1 MLRRLTLQ
9 AIALS
14 ALTALAA
21 LAPTM
26 AQTSAKPITMLVPF
40 AAGGNID
47 IVARI
52 IAPALSKQIGQTIV
66 VQNRPGGGGSV
77 AAAEVARAQPDGSTL
92 LITTPNPL
100 VIVPKMVSTPYTINS
115 FESIGLISSTSLV
128 FTTRAGNPKFKD
140 MASFLAYARA
150 NPGKVN
156 IGNSGIGTTNHVA
169 IMQLQSIAKLDLNVV
184 TYKGSGPAIV
194 DLLGGQIDAMVDQL
208 SSSVAHIKGGRM
220 TAMSVLAP
228 ERDPLLPDTPST
240 KEVGLPTLD
249 ISTTLGLLAPA
260 KTPEATV
267 KQLGDALFKVLQDA
281 AVKEQ
286 LLNVASIARPGPTNA
301 FNVLLKREDAIASEL
316 ATAGKLKVE

>member
-9 AIALS
+9 ALAVS
-14 ALTALAA
+14 ALAA
-21 LAPTM
+21 FAPAM
-26 AQTSAKPITMLVPF
+26 AQTAAKPITMLVPF

-52 IAPALSKQIGQTIV
+52 IAPALSKQLGQTIV

-100 VIVPKMVSTPYTINS
+100 VIVPKMVSTTYTINS
-115 FESIGLISSTSLV
+115 FESIGLISSTALV

-267 KQLGDALFKVLQDA
+267 KQLGEALFKVLQDPTI
-281 AVKEQ
+281 KEQ

-301 FNVLLKREDAIASEL
+301 FGVLLKREDAIATEL

>member
-1 MLRRLTLQ
+1 MLRRQTLQ
-9 AIALS
+9 AR
-14 ALTALAA
+14 ALTALTAF
-21 LAPTM
+21 APVM
-26 AQTSAKPITMLVPF
+26 AQTPSKPITMLVPF

-52 IAPALSKQIGQTIV
+52 IAPALSKQLGQTIV

-100 VIVPKMVSTPYTINS
+100 VIVPKMVSTTYTINS
-115 FESIGLISSTSLV
+115 FESIGLISSTALV

-184 TYKGSGPAIV
+184 TYKGSGPAII

-220 TAMSVLAP
+220 TAISLLGP

-260 KTPEATV
+260 KTPDATV
-267 KQLGDALFKVLQDA
+267 KQLGDALFKVLQDP

-301 FNVLLKREDAIASEL
+301 FSVLLKREDAIATEL

>member
-9 AIALS
+9 ALALS
-14 ALTALAA
+14 ALAA
-21 LAPTM
+21 FAPTM
-26 AQTSAKPITMLVPF
+26 AQTPAKPITMLVPF

-52 IAPALSKQIGQTIV
+52 IAPALSKQLGQTIV

-100 VIVPKMVSTPYTINS
+100 VIVPKMVTTSYTINS

-150 NPGKVN
+150 NPGKVS
-156 IGNSGIGTTNHVA
+156 IGNAGIGTTNHIA

-184 TYKGSGPAIV
+184 TYKGSGPAII

-220 TAMSVLAP
+220 TAISVLAP
-228 ERDPLLPDTPST
+228 ERDPILPDTPST
-240 KEVGLPTLD
+240 KEVGLPALD

-267 KQLGDALFKVLQDA
+267 KQLGEALFKVLQDP

-301 FNVLLKREDAIASEL
+301 FSVLLKREDAIASEL

>member
-9 AIALS
+9 ALAVS
-14 ALTALAA
+14 ALAA
-21 LAPTM
+21 FAPAM

-52 IAPALSKQIGQTIV
+52 IAPALSKQLGQTIV

-92 LITTPNPL
+92 LITTPNPI
-100 VIVPKMVSTPYTINS
+100 VIVPKMVSTTYTVNS
-115 FESIGLISSTSLV
+115 FESVGLISSTALV
-128 FTTRAGNPKFKD
+128 ITTKAGNQKFKD

-150 NPGKVN
+150 NPGKVS
-156 IGNSGIGTTNHVA
+156 IGNSGIGTSNHVA

-184 TYKGSGPAIV
+184 TYKGSGPAII
-194 DLLGGQIDAMVDQL
+194 DLLGGQIDVMIDQL

-220 TAMSVLAP
+220 AALSLLGP
-228 ERDPLLPDTPST
+228 ERDPLLPETPST

-249 ISTTLGLLAPA
+249 INTTLGLLAPA

-267 KQLGDALFKVLQDA
+267 KQISDALFKVLQDP

-286 LLNVASIARPGPTNA
+286 LLNVASIARPSPANA
-301 FNVLLKREDAIASEL
+301 FSVLLKREDTIASEL
-316 ATAGKLKVE
+316 ATAGKLKAE

>member
-1 MLRRLTLQ
+1 MLRRLTLKAITVC
-9 AIALS
+9 AIA
-14 ALTALAA
+14 AF
-21 LAPTM
+21 APAM

-52 IAPALSKQIGQTIV
+52 IAPALSKQLGQTIV

-100 VIVPKMVSTPYTINS
+100 VIVPKMVSTTYTINS
-115 FESIGLISSTSLV
+115 FESIGLISSTALV

-184 TYKGSGPAIV
+184 TYKGSGPAII

-220 TAMSVLAP
+220 TAISVLAP

-267 KQLGDALFKVLQDA
+267 KQLGDALFKVLQDPA
-281 AVKEQ
+281 IKEQ

-301 FNVLLKREDAIASEL
+301 FSVLLKREDAIAAEL

>member
-1 MLRRLTLQ
+1 MLRRLALQ
-9 AIALS
+9 ALALS
-14 ALTALAA
+14 ALTALMPA
-21 LAPTM
+21 M
-26 AQTSAKPITMLVPF
+26 AQTSSKPITMLVPF

-52 IAPALSKQIGQTIV
+52 IAPALSKQLGQTIV

-100 VIVPKMVSTPYTINS
+100 VIVPKMVSTTYTINS

-128 FTTRAGNPKFKD
+128 FTTRTGNPKFKD

-184 TYKGSGPAIV
+184 TYKGSGPAII

-220 TAMSVLAP
+220 TAISLLAP

-260 KTPEATV
+260 KTPEAMV
-267 KQLGDALFKVLQDA
+267 KQLGDALFKVLQDP

-301 FNVLLKREDAIASEL
+301 FSVLLKREDEIASEL

>member
-1 MLRRLTLQ
+1 MMRRLALQ
-9 AIALS
+9 ALALS
-14 ALTALAA
+14 ALAA
-21 LAPTM
+21 LAPAM
-26 AQTSAKPITMLVPF
+26 AQTPSKPITMLVPF

-52 IAPALSKQIGQTIV
+52 IAPALSKQLGQTIV

-100 VIVPKMVSTPYTINS
+100 VIVPKMVSTTYSINS

-128 FTTRAGNPKFKD
+128 FTTKAGNPKFKD

-150 NPGKVN
+150 NPGKVS
-156 IGNSGIGTTNHVA
+156 IGNAGIGTTNHIA

-184 TYKGSGPAIV
+184 TYKGSGPAII

-208 SSSVAHIKGGRM
+208 SSSIANIKGGRL
-220 TAMSVLAP
+220 TALSLLAP

-267 KQLGDALFKVLQDA
+267 KHLGDALFKVLQDP

-301 FNVLLKREDAIASEL
+301 FSVLLKREDKIAAEL

>member
-1 MLRRLTLQ
+1 MLRRFALQ

-14 ALTALAA
+14 ALAA
-21 LAPTM
+21 LAPVM
-26 AQTSAKPITMLVPF
+26 AQTSSKPITMLVPF

-52 IAPALSKQIGQTIV
+52 IAPALSKQLGQTIV

-100 VIVPKMVSTPYTINS
+100 VIVPKMVSTTYTINS

-128 FTTRAGNPKFKD
+128 FTTKAGNPKFKD

-150 NPGKVN
+150 NPGKVS
-156 IGNSGIGTTNHVA
+156 IGNAGIGTTNHIA

-184 TYKGSGPAIV
+184 TYKGSGPAII

-208 SSSVAHIKGGRM
+208 SSSIANIKGGRL
-220 TAMSVLAP
+220 AALSLLAP

-267 KQLGDALFKVLQDA
+267 KHLGDALFKVLQDP

-301 FNVLLKREDAIASEL
+301 FSVLLKREDAIAAEL

>member
-1 MLRRLTLQ
+1 MLRRLALQTL
-9 AIALS
+9 ALS
-14 ALTALAA
+14 ALTALMPA
-21 LAPTM
+21 M
-26 AQTSAKPITMLVPF
+26 AQTSSKPITMLVPF

-52 IAPALSKQIGQTIV
+52 IAPALSKQLGQTIV

-77 AAAEVARAQPDGSTL
+77 AAAEVARAQPDGSTI

-100 VIVPKMVSTPYTINS
+100 VIVPKMVSTTYTINS

-128 FTTRAGNPKFKD
+128 FTTRTGNPKFKD

-150 NPGKVN
+150 NPGKVS
-156 IGNSGIGTTNHVA
+156 IGNAGIGTTNHIA

-184 TYKGSGPAIV
+184 TYKGSGPAII

-220 TAMSVLAP
+220 TAISVLAP
-228 ERDPLLPDTPST
+228 ERDPLLPNTPST

-267 KQLGDALFKVLQDA
+267 KQLGDALFKVLQDP

-301 FNVLLKREDAIASEL
+301 FSVLLKREDAIAAEL

>member
-1 MLRRLTLQ
+1 MLRRFALQ

-14 ALTALAA
+14 ALAA
-21 LAPTM
+21 LAPAM
-26 AQTSAKPITMLVPF
+26 AQTSSKPITMLVPF

-52 IAPALSKQIGQTIV
+52 IAPALSKQLGQTIV

-100 VIVPKMVSTPYTINS
+100 VIVPKMVSTTYSINS

-128 FTTRAGNPKFKD
+128 FTTKAGNPKFKD

-150 NPGKVN
+150 NPGKVS
-156 IGNSGIGTTNHVA
+156 IGNAGIGTTNHIA

-184 TYKGSGPAIV
+184 TYKGSGPAIT

-208 SSSVAHIKGGRM
+208 SSSIANIKGGRL
-220 TAMSVLAP
+220 TALSLLAP
-228 ERDPLLPDTPST
+228 ERDPLLPDTPRT
-240 KEVGLPTLD
+240 NAVGLPTLD

-267 KQLGDALFKVLQDA
+267 KHLGDALFKVLQDP

-301 FNVLLKREDAIASEL
+301 FSVLLKREDKIAAEL

>member
-1 MLRRLTLQ
+1 MLRRLALQ
-9 AIALS
+9 ALTLS
-14 ALTALAA
+14 ALAA
-21 LAPTM
+21 LAPAM
-26 AQTSAKPITMLVPF
+26 AQTSSKPITMLVPF

-52 IAPALSKQIGQTIV
+52 IAPALSKQLGQTIV

-92 LITTPNPL
+92 LIPTPNPR
-100 VIVPKMVSTPYTINS
+100 VIVPKMVSTTYTINS

-150 NPGKVN
+150 NPGKVS
-156 IGNSGIGTTNHVA
+156 IGNAGIGTTNHVA

-184 TYKGSGPAIV
+184 TYKGSGPAII

-208 SSSVAHIKGGRM
+208 SSSIANIKGGRL
-220 TAMSVLAP
+220 TALSLLAP

-260 KTPEATV
+260 KTPEAIV
-267 KQLGDALFKVLQDA
+267 KQLGDALFKVLQDP

-301 FNVLLKREDAIASEL
+301 FGVLLKREDAIAAEL

>member
-9 AIALS
+9 ALAVS
-14 ALTALAA
+14 ALAA
-21 LAPTM
+21 FAPAM

-52 IAPALSKQIGQTIV
+52 IAPALSKHLGQTIV

-100 VIVPKMVSTPYTINS
+100 VIVPKMVSTTYTINS

-184 TYKGSGPAIV
+184 TYKGSGPAII

-220 TAMSVLAP
+220 TAISVLAP

-240 KEVGLPTLD
+240 KEVGLPALD

-267 KQLGDALFKVLQDA
+267 KQLGEALFKVLQDP

-301 FNVLLKREDAIASEL
+301 FSVLLKREDAIASEL

>member
-1 MLRRLTLQ
+1 MLRRITLQ

-14 ALTALAA
+14 ALAVF
-21 LAPTM
+21 APAM

-52 IAPALSKQIGQTIV
+52 IAPALSKQLGQIIV

-77 AAAEVARAQPDGSTL
+77 AAAEVARSQPDGSTL

-140 MASFLAYARA
+140 MASFLTYARA
-150 NPGKVN
+150 NPGKVS
-156 IGNSGIGTTNHVA
+156 IGNAGIGTTNHIA

-184 TYKGSGPAIV
+184 TYKGSGPAII
-194 DLLGGQIDAMVDQL
+194 DLLGGQIDVMVDQL
-208 SSSVAHIKGGRM
+208 SSSFANIKGGRI
-220 TAMSVLAP
+220 TALSLLAP
-228 ERDPLLPDTPST
+228 ERDPLLPNTPST

-260 KTPEATV
+260 KTPEAIV
-267 KQLGDALFKVLQDA
+267 KQLGDALFKVLQDPT
-281 AVKEQ
+281 VKAQ

-301 FNVLLKREDAIASEL
+301 FSVLLKREDAIASAL

>member
-9 AIALS
+9 ALALS
-14 ALTALAA
+14 ALTAF
-21 LAPTM
+21 APTM
-26 AQTSAKPITMLVPF
+26 AQTPAKPITMLVPF

-52 IAPALSKQIGQTIV
+52 IAPALSKQLGQTIV

-100 VIVPKMVSTPYTINS
+100 VIVPKMVTTSYTINS

-150 NPGKVN
+150 NPGKVS
-156 IGNSGIGTTNHVA
+156 IGNAGIGTTNHIA

-184 TYKGSGPAIV
+184 TYKGSGPAII

-220 TAMSVLAP
+220 TAISVLAP
-228 ERDPLLPDTPST
+228 ERDPILPDTPST
-240 KEVGLPTLD
+240 KEVGLPALD

-267 KQLGDALFKVLQDA
+267 KQLGEALFKVLQDP

-301 FNVLLKREDAIASEL
+301 FSVLLKREDAIATEL

>member
-1 MLRRLTLQ
+1 MLRRFALQ

-14 ALTALAA
+14 ALTALAPA
-21 LAPTM
+21 M
-26 AQTSAKPITMLVPF
+26 AQTSSKPITMLVPF

-52 IAPALSKQIGQTIV
+52 IAPALSKQLGQTIV

-100 VIVPKMVSTPYTINS
+100 VIVPKMVSTTYTINS

-128 FTTRAGNPKFKD
+128 FTTRVGNPKFKD

-150 NPGKVN
+150 NPGKVS
-156 IGNSGIGTTNHVA
+156 IGNAGIGTTNHIA

-184 TYKGSGPAIV
+184 TYKGSGPAII

-220 TAMSVLAP
+220 TAISVLAP
-228 ERDPLLPDTPST
+228 ERDPLLPNTPST

-267 KQLGDALFKVLQDA
+267 KQLGDALFKVLQDP

-301 FNVLLKREDAIASEL
+301 FSVLLKREDKIAAEL

>member
-9 AIALS
+9 ALAIS
-14 ALTALAA
+14 ALTAF
-21 LAPTM
+21 APAM
-26 AQTSAKPITMLVPF
+26 AQTAVKPITMLVPF

-52 IAPALSKQIGQTIV
+52 IAPALSKYLGQTIV

-92 LITTPNPL
+92 LITTPNPI
-100 VIVPKMVSTPYTINS
+100 VIVPKMVATTYTVNS
-115 FESIGLISSTSLV
+115 FESVGLISSTALV
-128 FTTRAGNPKFKD
+128 ITTKAGNQKFKD

-150 NPGKVN
+150 NPGKVS
-156 IGNSGIGTTNHVA
+156 IGNSGIGTSNHVA

-184 TYKGSGPAIV
+184 TYKGSGPAII
-194 DLLGGQIDAMVDQL
+194 DLLGGQIDAMIDQL

-220 TAMSVLAP
+220 AALSLLGP
-228 ERDPLLPDTPST
+228 ERDPLLPETPST

-249 ISTTLGLLAPA
+249 INTTLGLLAPA

-267 KQLGDALFKVLQDA
+267 KQISDALVKVLQDP

-286 LLNVASIARPGPTNA
+286 LLNVASIARPGPANA
-301 FNVLLKREDAIASEL
+301 FSVLLKREDTIASEL
-316 ATAGKLKVE
+316 AAAGKLKAE

>member
-1 MLRRLTLQ
+1 MLRRFALQ

-14 ALTALAA
+14 ALAA
-21 LAPTM
+21 LAPAM
-26 AQTSAKPITMLVPF
+26 AQTSSKPITMLVPF

-52 IAPALSKQIGQTIV
+52 IAPALSKQLGQTIV

-100 VIVPKMVSTPYTINS
+100 VIVPKMVSTTYSINS

-128 FTTRAGNPKFKD
+128 FTTKAGNPKFKD

-150 NPGKVN
+150 NPGKVS
-156 IGNSGIGTTNHVA
+156 IGNAGIGTTNHIA

-184 TYKGSGPAIV
+184 TYKGSGPAII

-208 SSSVAHIKGGRM
+208 SSSIANIKGGRL
-220 TAMSVLAP
+220 TALSLLAP

-267 KQLGDALFKVLQDA
+267 KHLGDALFKVLQDP

-301 FNVLLKREDAIASEL
+301 FSVLLKREDKIAAEL

>member
-1 MLRRLTLQ
+1 MLRRLALQ
-9 AIALS
+9 ALALS
-14 ALTALAA
+14 ALTALMPA
-21 LAPTM
+21 M
-26 AQTSAKPITMLVPF
+26 AQTSSKPITMLVPF

-52 IAPALSKQIGQTIV
+52 IAPALSKQLGQTIV

-100 VIVPKMVSTPYTINS
+100 VIVPKMVSTTYTINS

-128 FTTRAGNPKFKD
+128 FTTRTGNPKFKD

-150 NPGKVN
+150 NPGKVS
-156 IGNSGIGTTNHVA
+156 IGNAGIGTTNHIA

-184 TYKGSGPAIV
+184 TYKGSGPAII

-220 TAMSVLAP
+220 TAISVLAP
-228 ERDPLLPDTPST
+228 ERDPLLPNTPST

-267 KQLGDALFKVLQDA
+267 KQLGDALFKVLQDP

-286 LLNVASIARPGPTNA
+286 LLNVASIARLGPTNA
-301 FNVLLKREDAIASEL
+301 FSVLLKREDAIAAEL

>member
-9 AIALS
+9 ALAAS
-14 ALTALAA
+14 ALAA
-21 LAPTM
+21 FAPAM

-52 IAPALSKQIGQTIV
+52 IAPALSKQLGQTIV

-92 LITTPNPL
+92 LITTPNPI
-100 VIVPKMVSTPYTINS
+100 VIVPKMVSTTYTVNS
-115 FESIGLISSTSLV
+115 FESVGLISSTALV
-128 FTTRAGNPKFKD
+128 ITTKAGNQKFKD

-150 NPGKVN
+150 NPGKVS
-156 IGNSGIGTTNHVA
+156 IGNSGIGTSNHVA

-184 TYKGSGPAIV
+184 TYKGSGPAII
-194 DLLGGQIDAMVDQL
+194 DLLGGQIDAMIDQL

-220 TAMSVLAP
+220 AALSLLGP
-228 ERDPLLPDTPST
+228 ERDPLLPETPST

-249 ISTTLGLLAPA
+249 INTTLGLLVPA

-267 KQLGDALFKVLQDA
+267 KQLGDALVKVLQDPT
-281 AVKEQ
+281 VKEQ

-301 FNVLLKREDAIASEL
+301 FSTLLKREDTIASEL
-316 ATAGKLKVE
+316 ATAGKLKAE

>member
-9 AIALS
+9 AIAVS
-14 ALTALAA
+14 ALTAF
-21 LAPTM
+21 APAM
-26 AQTSAKPITMLVPF
+26 AQTSTKPITMLVPF

-52 IAPALSKQIGQTIV
+52 IAPALSKHLGQTIV

-92 LITTPNPL
+92 LITTPNPI
-100 VIVPKMVSTPYTINS
+100 VIVPKMVSTTYTVNS
-115 FESIGLISSTSLV
+115 FESIGLISSTALV
-128 FTTRAGNPKFKD
+128 ITTKTGNQKFKD

-150 NPGKVN
+150 NPGKVS
-156 IGNSGIGTTNHVA
+156 IGNSGIGTSNHVA

-184 TYKGSGPAIV
+184 TYKGSGPAII
-194 DLLGGQIDAMVDQL
+194 DLLGGQIDAMIDQL

-220 TAMSVLAP
+220 AALSLLGP
-228 ERDPLLPDTPST
+228 ERDPLLPETPST

-249 ISTTLGLLAPA
+249 INTTLGLLAPA
-260 KTPEATV
+260 KTSEATV
-267 KQLGDALFKVLQDA
+267 KQISDALFKVLQEP

-286 LLNVASIARPGPTNA
+286 LLNVASIARPGPANA
-301 FNVLLKREDAIASEL
+301 FSVLLKREDTIASEL
-316 ATAGKLKVE
+316 ATAGKLKAE

>member
-1 MLRRLTLQ
+1 MLRRLALQ
-9 AIALS
+9 ALTLS
-14 ALTALAA
+14 ALTALMPA
-21 LAPTM
+21 M
-26 AQTSAKPITMLVPF
+26 AQTSSKPITMLVPF

-52 IAPALSKQIGQTIV
+52 IAPALSKQLGQTIV
-66 VQNRPGGGGSV
+66 VQNRPGGGGSL

-100 VIVPKMVSTPYTINS
+100 VIVPKMVSTTYTINS

-150 NPGKVN
+150 NPGKVS
-156 IGNSGIGTTNHVA
+156 IGNAGIGTTNHIA

-184 TYKGSGPAIV
+184 TYKGSGPAII
-194 DLLGGQIDAMVDQL
+194 DLLGGQIDAMIDQL

-220 TAMSVLAP
+220 TAISVLAP
-228 ERDPLLPDTPST
+228 ERDPLLPNTPST

-267 KQLGDALFKVLQDA
+267 KQLGDALFKVLQDP

-301 FNVLLKREDAIASEL
+301 FSVLLKREDKIAAEL

>member
-1 MLRRLTLQ
+1 MLRRFALQ

-14 ALTALAA
+14 ALAA
-21 LAPTM
+21 LAPAM
-26 AQTSAKPITMLVPF
+26 AQTSSKPITMLVPF

-52 IAPALSKQIGQTIV
+52 IAPALSKQLGQTIV

-100 VIVPKMVSTPYTINS
+100 VIVPKMVSTTYTINS

-128 FTTRAGNPKFKD
+128 FTTKAGNPKFKD

-150 NPGKVN
+150 NPGKVS
-156 IGNSGIGTTNHVA
+156 IGNAGIGTTNHIA

-184 TYKGSGPAIV
+184 TYKGSGPAII

-208 SSSVAHIKGGRM
+208 SSSIANIKGGRL
-220 TAMSVLAP
+220 AALSLLAP

-267 KQLGDALFKVLQDA
+267 KHLGDALFKVLQDP

-286 LLNVASIARPGPTNA
+286 LLN
-301 FNVLLKREDAIASEL
+301 
-316 ATAGKLKVE
+316 LKVE

>member
-1 MLRRLTLQ
+1 MLRRRTLQ

-14 ALTALAA
+14 ALTAI
-21 LAPTM
+21 APAM
-26 AQTSAKPITMLVPF
+26 AQTSPKPITMLVPF

-52 IAPALSKQIGQTIV
+52 IAPALSKQLGQTIV

-100 VIVPKMVSTPYTINS
+100 VIVPKMVSTTYTINS

-150 NPGKVN
+150 NPGKVS
-156 IGNSGIGTTNHVA
+156 IGNAGIGTTNHIA

-184 TYKGSGPAIV
+184 TYKGSGPAII

-220 TAMSVLAP
+220 TAISVLAP
-228 ERDPLLPDTPST
+228 ERDPLLPETPST

-267 KQLGDALFKVLQDA
+267 KQLGDALFKVLQDS

-301 FNVLLKREDAIASEL
+301 FSVLLKREDKIAAEL

>member
-1 MLRRLTLQ
+1 MLRRLALQ
-9 AIALS
+9 TIAVSAI
-14 ALTALAA
+14 TAFVPA
-21 LAPTM
+21 M

-52 IAPALSKQIGQTIV
+52 IAPALSKQLGQTIV

-100 VIVPKMVSTPYTINS
+100 VIVPKMVSTTYTINS

-128 FTTRAGNPKFKD
+128 FTTRAGNPKFMD

-150 NPGKVN
+150 NPGKVS
-156 IGNSGIGTTNHVA
+156 IGNAGIGTTNHIA

-184 TYKGSGPAIV
+184 TYKGSGPAII

-220 TAMSVLAP
+220 TAISVLAP
-228 ERDPLLPDTPST
+228 ERDPLLPNTPST

-267 KQLGDALFKVLQDA
+267 KQLGDALFKVLQDP

-301 FNVLLKREDAIASEL
+301 FSVLLKREDKIAAEL

>member
-1 MLRRLTLQ
+1 MMRRLALQ
-9 AIALS
+9 ALALS
-14 ALTALAA
+14 ALAA
-21 LAPTM
+21 LAPAM
-26 AQTSAKPITMLVPF
+26 AQTPSKPITMLVPF

-52 IAPALSKQIGQTIV
+52 IAPALSKQLGQTIV

-100 VIVPKMVSTPYTINS
+100 VIVPKMVSTTYSINS

-128 FTTRAGNPKFKD
+128 FTTKAGNPKFKD

-150 NPGKVN
+150 NPGKVSV
-156 IGNSGIGTTNHVA
+156 GNAGIGTTNHIA

-184 TYKGSGPAIV
+184 TYKGSGPAII

-208 SSSVAHIKGGRM
+208 SSSIANIKGGRL
-220 TAMSVLAP
+220 TALSLLAP

-267 KQLGDALFKVLQDA
+267 KHLGDALFKVLQDP

-301 FNVLLKREDAIASEL
+301 FSVLLKREDKIAAEL

>member
-9 AIALS
+9 ALAVS
-14 ALTALAA
+14 ALAA
-21 LAPTM
+21 FAPAM

-52 IAPALSKQIGQTIV
+52 IAPALSKHLGQTIV

-92 LITTPNPL
+92 LITTPNPI
-100 VIVPKMVSTPYTINS
+100 VIVPKMVSTTYTVNS
-115 FESIGLISSTSLV
+115 FESVGLISSTALV
-128 FTTRAGNPKFKD
+128 ITTKAGNQKFKD

-150 NPGKVN
+150 NPGKVS
-156 IGNSGIGTTNHVA
+156 IGNSGIGTSNHVA

-184 TYKGSGPAIV
+184 TYKGSGPAII
-194 DLLGGQIDAMVDQL
+194 DLLGGQIDAMIDQL

-220 TAMSVLAP
+220 AALSLLGP
-228 ERDPLLPDTPST
+228 ERDPLLPETPST

-249 ISTTLGLLAPA
+249 INTTLGLLAPA

-267 KQLGDALFKVLQDA
+267 KQISDALVKVLQDP

-286 LLNVASIARPGPTNA
+286 LLNVASIARPGPANA
-301 FNVLLKREDAIASEL
+301 FSVLLKREDTIASEL
-316 ATAGKLKVE
+316 AAAGKLKAE

>member
-1 MLRRLTLQ
+1 MLRRLALQ
-9 AIALS
+9 TIAVSAI
-14 ALTALAA
+14 TAFVPA
-21 LAPTM
+21 M

-52 IAPALSKQIGQTIV
+52 IAPALSKQLGQTIV

-100 VIVPKMVSTPYTINS
+100 VIVPKMVSTTYTINS

-128 FTTRAGNPKFKD
+128 FTTRAGNPKFMD

-150 NPGKVN
+150 NPGKVS
-156 IGNSGIGTTNHVA
+156 IGNAGIGTTNHIA

-184 TYKGSGPAIV
+184 TYKGSGPAII
-194 DLLGGQIDAMVDQL
+194 DLLGGQIDAMIDQL

-220 TAMSVLAP
+220 TAISVLAP
-228 ERDPLLPDTPST
+228 ERDPLLPNTPST

-267 KQLGDALFKVLQDA
+267 KQLGDALFKVLQDP

-301 FNVLLKREDAIASEL
+301 FSVLLKREDKIAAEL

>member
-1 MLRRLTLQ
+1 MMRRFTLQ

-14 ALTALAA
+14 ALAA
-21 LAPTM
+21 WAPTM
-26 AQTSAKPITMLVPF
+26 AQTSSKPITMLVPF

-52 IAPALSKQIGQTIV
+52 IAPALSKQLGQTIV

-77 AAAEVARAQPDGSTL
+77 AAAEVARAQPDGSAL

-100 VIVPKMVSTPYTINS
+100 VIVPKMVSTTYTINS

-128 FTTRAGNPKFKD
+128 FTTKAGNPKFKD

-150 NPGKVN
+150 NPGKVS
-156 IGNSGIGTTNHVA
+156 IGNAGIGTTNHIA
-169 IMQLQSIAKLDLNVV
+169 IMQLQSIAKLNLNVV
-184 TYKGSGPAIV
+184 TYKGSGPAII
-194 DLLGGQIDAMVDQL
+194 DLLGGQIDVMVDQL
-208 SSSVAHIKGGRM
+208 SSSFANIKGGRI
-220 TAMSVLAP
+220 TALSLLAP
-228 ERDPLLPDTPST
+228 ERDPLLPNTPST

-267 KQLGDALFKVLQDA
+267 KQLGDALFKVLQDPT
-281 AVKEQ
+281 VKEQ

-301 FNVLLKREDAIASEL
+301 FSVLLKREDAIASAL

>member
-1 MLRRLTLQ
+1 MLRRLALQ
-9 AIALS
+9 ALALS
-14 ALTALAA
+14 ALTALMPA
-21 LAPTM
+21 M
-26 AQTSAKPITMLVPF
+26 AQTSSKPITMLVPF

-52 IAPALSKQIGQTIV
+52 IAPALSKQLGQTIV

-100 VIVPKMVSTPYTINS
+100 VIVPKMVSTTYTINS

-128 FTTRAGNPKFKD
+128 FTTRTGNPKFKD

-150 NPGKVN
+150 NPGKVS
-156 IGNSGIGTTNHVA
+156 IGNAGIGTTNHIA

-184 TYKGSGPAIV
+184 TYKGSGPAII

-220 TAMSVLAP
+220 TAISVLAP
-228 ERDPLLPDTPST
+228 ERDPLLPNTPST

-267 KQLGDALFKVLQDA
+267 KQLGDALFKVLQDP

-301 FNVLLKREDAIASEL
+301 FSVLLKREDAIAAEL

>member
-1 MLRRLTLQ
+1 MLRRFALQ

-14 ALTALAA
+14 ALAA
-21 LAPTM
+21 LAPAM
-26 AQTSAKPITMLVPF
+26 AQTSSKPITMLVPF

-52 IAPALSKQIGQTIV
+52 IAPALSKQLGQTIV

-100 VIVPKMVSTPYTINS
+100 VIVPKMVSTTYTINS

-128 FTTRAGNPKFKD
+128 FTTKAGNPKFKD

-150 NPGKVN
+150 NPGKVS
-156 IGNSGIGTTNHVA
+156 IGNAGIGTTNHIA

-184 TYKGSGPAIV
+184 TYKGSGPAII

-208 SSSVAHIKGGRM
+208 SSSIANIKGGRL
-220 TAMSVLAP
+220 AALSLLAP

-267 KQLGDALFKVLQDA
+267 KQLGDALFKVLQDP

-286 LLNVASIARPGPTNA
+286 FLNVASIARPGPTNA
-301 FNVLLKREDAIASEL
+301 FSVLLKREDKIAAEL

>member
-1 MLRRLTLQ
+1 MRRFTLQ

-14 ALTALAA
+14 ALAA
-21 LAPTM
+21 WAPTM
-26 AQTSAKPITMLVPF
+26 AQTSSKPITMLVPF

-52 IAPALSKQIGQTIV
+52 IAPALSKQLGQTIV

-77 AAAEVARAQPDGSTL
+77 AAAEVARAQPDGSAL

-100 VIVPKMVSTPYTINS
+100 VIVPKMVSTTYTINS

-128 FTTRAGNPKFKD
+128 FTTKAGNPKFKD

-150 NPGKVN
+150 NPGKVS
-156 IGNSGIGTTNHVA
+156 IGNAGIGTTNHIA
-169 IMQLQSIAKLDLNVV
+169 IMQLQSIAKLNLNVV
-184 TYKGSGPAIV
+184 TYKGSGPAII
-194 DLLGGQIDAMVDQL
+194 DLLGGQIDVMVDQL
-208 SSSVAHIKGGRM
+208 SSSFANIKGGRI
-220 TAMSVLAP
+220 TALSLLAP
-228 ERDPLLPDTPST
+228 ERDPLLPNTPST

-267 KQLGDALFKVLQDA
+267 KQLGDALFKVLQDPT
-281 AVKEQ
+281 VKEQ

-301 FNVLLKREDAIASEL
+301 FSVLLKREDAIASAL

>member
-1 MLRRLTLQ
+1 MLRRLALQTL
-9 AIALS
+9 ALS
-14 ALTALAA
+14 ALTALMPA
-21 LAPTM
+21 M
-26 AQTSAKPITMLVPF
+26 AQTSSKPITMLVPF

-52 IAPALSKQIGQTIV
+52 IAPALSKQLGQTIV

-100 VIVPKMVSTPYTINS
+100 VIVPKMVSTTYTINS

-128 FTTRAGNPKFKD
+128 FTTRTGNPKFKD

-150 NPGKVN
+150 NPGKVS
-156 IGNSGIGTTNHVA
+156 IGNAGIGTTNHIA

-184 TYKGSGPAIV
+184 TYKGSGPAII

-220 TAMSVLAP
+220 TAISVLAP
-228 ERDPLLPDTPST
+228 ERDPLLPNTPST

-267 KQLGDALFKVLQDA
+267 KQLGDALFKVLQDP

-301 FNVLLKREDAIASEL
+301 FSVLLKREDAIAAEL

>member
-9 AIALS
+9 ALAVS
-14 ALTALAA
+14 ALAA
-21 LAPTM
+21 FAPAM

-52 IAPALSKQIGQTIV
+52 IAPALSKQLGQTIV

-100 VIVPKMVSTPYTINS
+100 VIVPKMVSTTYTINS
-115 FESIGLISSTSLV
+115 FESIGLISSTALV

-184 TYKGSGPAIV
+184 TYKGSGPAII

-220 TAMSVLAP
+220 TAISVLAP

-260 KTPEATV
+260 KTPDATV
-267 KQLGDALFKVLQDA
+267 KQLGEALFKVLQDP

-301 FNVLLKREDAIASEL
+301 FSVLLKREDAIASEL

>member
-1 MLRRLTLQ
+1 MLRRFALQ

-14 ALTALAA
+14 ALTALAPA
-21 LAPTM
+21 M
-26 AQTSAKPITMLVPF
+26 AQTSSKPITMLVPF

-52 IAPALSKQIGQTIV
+52 IAPALSKQLGQTIV

-100 VIVPKMVSTPYTINS
+100 VIVPKMVSTTYTINS

-150 NPGKVN
+150 NPGKVS
-156 IGNSGIGTTNHVA
+156 IGNAGIGTTNHVA

-184 TYKGSGPAIV
+184 AYKGSGPAII

-208 SSSVAHIKGGRM
+208 SSSIANIKGGRL
-220 TAMSVLAP
+220 TALSLLAP

-260 KTPEATV
+260 KTPEAIV
-267 KQLGDALFKVLQDA
+267 KQLGDALFKVLQDP

-301 FNVLLKREDAIASEL
+301 FGVLLKREDAIAAEL

>member
-1 MLRRLTLQ
+1 MLRRFALQ

-14 ALTALAA
+14 ALAA
-21 LAPTM
+21 LAPAM
-26 AQTSAKPITMLVPF
+26 AQTSSKPITMLVPF

-52 IAPALSKQIGQTIV
+52 IAPALSKQLGQTIV

-100 VIVPKMVSTPYTINS
+100 VIVPKMVSTTYTINS

-128 FTTRAGNPKFKD
+128 FTTKAGNPKFKD

-150 NPGKVN
+150 NPGKVS
-156 IGNSGIGTTNHVA
+156 IGNAGIGTTNHIA

-184 TYKGSGPAIV
+184 TYKGSGPAII

-208 SSSVAHIKGGRM
+208 SSSIANIKGGRL
-220 TAMSVLAP
+220 AALSLLAP

-267 KQLGDALFKVLQDA
+267 KHLGDALFKVLQDP

-301 FNVLLKREDAIASEL
+301 FSVLLKREDKIAAEL

>member
-1 MLRRLTLQ
+1 MLRRLALQ
-9 AIALS
+9 ALALS
-14 ALTALAA
+14 ALTALMPA
-21 LAPTM
+21 M
-26 AQTSAKPITMLVPF
+26 AQTSSKPITMLVPF

-52 IAPALSKQIGQTIV
+52 IAPALSKQLGQTIV

-100 VIVPKMVSTPYTINS
+100 VIVPKMVSTTYTINS

-128 FTTRAGNPKFKD
+128 FTTRTGNPKFKD

-150 NPGKVN
+150 NPGKVS
-156 IGNSGIGTTNHVA
+156 IGNAGIGTTNHIA

-184 TYKGSGPAIV
+184 TYKGSGPAII

-220 TAMSVLAP
+220 TAISVLAP
-228 ERDPLLPDTPST
+228 EREPLLPNTPST

-267 KQLGDALFKVLQDA
+267 KQLGDALFKVLQDP

-301 FNVLLKREDAIASEL
+301 FSVLLKREDAIAAEL

>member
-1 MLRRLTLQ
+1 MLRRLALQ
-9 AIALS
+9 TIAVSAI
-14 ALTALAA
+14 TAFVPA
-21 LAPTM
+21 M

-52 IAPALSKQIGQTIV
+52 IAPALSKQLGQTIV

-100 VIVPKMVSTPYTINS
+100 VIVPKMVSTTYTINS

-128 FTTRAGNPKFKD
+128 FTTRAGNPKFMD

-150 NPGKVN
+150 NPGKVS
-156 IGNSGIGTTNHVA
+156 IGNAGIGTTNHIA

-184 TYKGSGPAIV
+184 TYKGSGPAII

-220 TAMSVLAP
+220 TAISVLAP
-228 ERDPLLPDTPST
+228 ERDPLLPNTPST

-267 KQLGDALFKVLQDA
+267 KQLGDALFKVLQDP
-281 AVKEQ
+281 AVKEL

-301 FNVLLKREDAIASEL
+301 FSVLLKREDKIAAEL

>member
-1 MLRRLTLQ
+1 MLRRLALQ
-9 AIALS
+9 TIAVSAI
-14 ALTALAA
+14 TAFVPA
-21 LAPTM
+21 M

-52 IAPALSKQIGQTIV
+52 IAPALSKQLGQTIV

-100 VIVPKMVSTPYTINS
+100 VIVPKMVSTTYTINS

-150 NPGKVN
+150 NPGKVS
-156 IGNSGIGTTNHVA
+156 IGNAGIGTTNHVA

-184 TYKGSGPAIV
+184 TYKGSGPAII

-208 SSSVAHIKGGRM
+208 SSSIANIKGGRL
-220 TAMSVLAP
+220 TALSLLAP

-260 KTPEATV
+260 KTPEAIV
-267 KQLGDALFKVLQDA
+267 KQLGDALFKVLQDP

-301 FNVLLKREDAIASEL
+301 FGVLLKREDAIAAEL

>member
-1 MLRRLTLQ
+1 MLRRLALQ
-9 AIALS
+9 ALTLS
-14 ALTALAA
+14 ALTALMPA
-21 LAPTM
+21 M
-26 AQTSAKPITMLVPF
+26 AQTSSKPITMLVPF

-52 IAPALSKQIGQTIV
+52 IAPALSKQLGQTIV
-66 VQNRPGGGGSV
+66 VQNRPGGGGSL

-100 VIVPKMVSTPYTINS
+100 VIVPKMVSTTYTINS

-150 NPGKVN
+150 NPGKVS
-156 IGNSGIGTTNHVA
+156 IGNAGIGTTNHIA

-184 TYKGSGPAIV
+184 TYKGSGPAII

-220 TAMSVLAP
+220 TAISVLAP
-228 ERDPLLPDTPST
+228 ERDPLLPNTPST

-267 KQLGDALFKVLQDA
+267 KQLGDALFKVLQDP

-301 FNVLLKREDAIASEL
+301 FSVLLKREDKIAAEL